1 MQTDS
6 FKLHYL
12 LHSATLL
19 EDHLRMR
26 LAALSIHPRQARVI
40 DALSRMEPA
49 SQVQLARAFGTKPAS
64 MSTMTARLIDAGFI
78 TREID
83 PKEAR
88 AHVLRLTDRGRGLL
102 ANIHTAWRDIDRLI
116 EDRIGA
122 DSAAQL
128 ANLTRDLR
136 DSLGGRVPGAVPA
149 STANID
155 INNS

>member
-64 MSTMTARLIDAGFI
+64 MSTMTTRLIDAGYI

-83 PKEAR
+83 PEEAR
-88 AHVLRLTDRGRGLL
+88 AHMLRLTERGRNLL
-102 ANIHTAWRDIDRLI
+102 SDIHAAWREIDRLI

-122 DSAAQL
+122 DSATQL
-128 ANLTRDLR
+128 ANLTRNLR
-136 DSLGGRVPGAVPA
+136 DTLGGRVPGVEPA
-149 STANID
+149 NTATKEL
-155 INNS
+155 SQG